1 MELSVEGGVLPDR
14 ADERSQE
21 DKMTEGNQQQ
31 GQQQQAQGQQQQQSP
46 AQMLA
51 RALSEIRRVQNMLE
65 LNYPDQTD
73 AIRMQREAGDLIWQ
87 IIQAMRQQQQQ
98 Q

>member
-1 MELSVEGGVLPDR
+1 
-14 ADERSQE
+14 
-21 DKMTEGNQQQ
+21 MTQGNQQQDQ
-31 GQQQQAQGQQQQQSP
+31 GQQQQGGQQQLSP

-65 LNYPDQTD
+65 LNYPQQAD

-87 IIQAMRQQQQQ
+87 IIQSMQQQQQ
-98 Q
+98 QGQQ

>member
-1 MELSVEGGVLPDR
+1 
-14 ADERSQE
+14 
-21 DKMTEGNQQQ
+21 MTQGN
-31 GQQQQAQGQQQQQSP
+31 QQQAQGQQQQQDQQQQSP

-65 LNYPDQTD
+65 LNYPDQTE

-87 IIQAMRQQQQQ
+87 IIQAMRRQQQQQ
-98 Q
+98 

>member
-1 MELSVEGGVLPDR
+1 VTVEGGVLPDK

-21 DKMTEGNQQQ
+21 DKMTQGNQQQ
-31 GQQQQAQGQQQQQSP
+31 GQQQQAQGQQQQSP

>member
-1 MELSVEGGVLPDR
+1 
-14 ADERSQE
+14 
-21 DKMTEGNQQQ
+21 MTQGNQQQ
-31 GQQQQAQGQQQQQSP
+31 SQQQQAQGQQQQSP

-65 LNYPDQTD
+65 LNYPDQAD
-73 AIRMQREAGDLIWQ
+73 AIKMQREAGDLIWE
-87 IIQAMRQQQQQ
+87 IIQAMQQQQRQ

>member
-1 MELSVEGGVLPDR
+1 MELTVEGGVLPDK

-21 DKMTEGNQQQ
+21 DKVTQGNQQQ
-31 GQQQQAQGQQQQQSP
+31 GQQQQTQGQQQQSP

>member
-1 MELSVEGGVLPDR
+1 
-14 ADERSQE
+14 
-21 DKMTEGNQQQ
+21 MTQGNQQQ
-31 GQQQQAQGQQQQQSP
+31 GKQQQTQGQQQGGQQQQNP

-65 LNYPDQTD
+65 LNYPDQVD
-73 AIRMQREAGDLIWQ
+73 AIKMQREAGDLIWQ
-87 IIQAMRQQQQQ
+87 VIQAMRRQQQQQ

>member
-1 MELSVEGGVLPDR
+1 
-14 ADERSQE
+14 
-21 DKMTEGNQQQ
+21 MTQGNQQQ
-31 GQQQQAQGQQQQQSP
+31 GQQQQAQGQQQSP

-65 LNYPDQTD
+65 LNYPDQAD
-73 AIRMQREAGDLIWQ
+73 AIKMQREAGDLIWQ
-87 IIQAMRQQQQQ
+87 IIQAMQRQQQQGQ

>member
-1 MELSVEGGVLPDR
+1 
-14 ADERSQE
+14 
-21 DKMTEGNQQQ
+21 MTQGNQQQ
-31 GQQQQAQGQQQQQSP
+31 DQQQQAQGQQQQGGQQQLSP

-65 LNYPDQTD
+65 LNYPQQAD

-87 IIQAMRQQQQQ
+87 IIQSMQQQQQ
-98 Q
+98 QGQQ